1 MDELVQR
8 FQSFWFGENITQYQR
23 LAMKSFVDFGH
34 RYILYAYR
42 KFDVPAG
49 VELRDAA
56 ELLPEARVFFYGDKA
71 GVGRGSV
78 SGFSNLFR
86 YHLLH
91 RLGGWWVDADVV
103 CLSEAVPAEDIFMG
117 WEYED
122 LIGTAILK
130 FPERHEFVRTL
141 RDAAEEAGTDLGWSE
156 TGPSLLTRLAREHDL
171 LKLVVPQPQSY
182 PLQSTNALHLFIPAH
197 CETTREKIN
206 GKPFLHLWN
215 EVLRR
220 AVVSGWMA
228 PPPDSLM
235 ADLFARHGIGF
246 DNAPAYTAD
255 QIERLNDNYL
265 AHTYSEWDTRRPEV
279 RQARR
284 AAEQLAQLEEQL
296 VQLEEKLQA
305 AQTQR
310 AAGQAELTGVQAEL
324 TGVQT
329 ELTGV
334 RADLHV
340 ARARTAGLIGEIAH
354 LRRQIDAL
362 RKSTSWRVTAPMRR
376 LVSILRGG
384 APRARPAGDSKFQ
397 D

>member
-103 CLSEAVPAEDIFMG
+103 CLSATVPAQDIFMG

-141 RDAAEEAGTDLGWSE
+141 RDLAESAGTDLGWSE

-171 LKLVVPQPQSY
+171 LKLVTPQAQSY
-182 PLQSTNALHLFIPAH
+182 PVQSTDALHLIIPAH
-197 CETTREKIN
+197 REMVREKVN

-220 AVVSGWMA
+220 AVLVGEMA
-228 PPPDSLM
+228 PPAESFI
-235 ADLFARHGIGF
+235 ADLFARHGVGF

-255 QIERLNDNYL
+255 QVQRLNDNYF
-265 AHTYSEWDTRRPEV
+265 AHTHWERHTRQPAALEV
-279 RQARR
+279 LR
-284 AAEQLAQLEEQL
+284 AAEQLVRLEGELRAAQAQGAAAQAQAQAQGVAARAQSARLEGE
-296 VQLEEKLQA
+296 LQA
-305 AQTQR
+305 AQTR
-310 AAGQAELTGVQAEL
+310 IDGLTG
-324 TGVQT
+324 
-329 ELTGV
+329 
-334 RADLHV
+334 
-340 ARARTAGLIGEIAH
+340 EIER
-354 LRRQIDAL
+354 LRNQIDAL
-362 RKSTSWRVTAPMRR
+362 QTSTSWRMTAPMRR
-376 LVSILRGG
+376 FASLMRIG
-384 APRARPAGDSKFQ
+384 APPARRIID
-397 D
+397 

>member
-1 MDELVQR
+1 VQR
-8 FQSFWFGENITQYQR
+8 FQSFWFGENVSQYQR

-42 KFDVPAG
+42 KFNVPAG

-56 ELLPEARVFFYGDKA
+56 ELLPEARVFFYGDRA

-103 CLSEAVPAEDIFMG
+103 CLSETVPAQEIFMG

-130 FPERHEFVRTL
+130 FPEGHEFVTAL

-171 LKLVVPQPQSY
+171 LTLAVPQAQSY
-182 PLQSTNALHLFIPAH
+182 PVQSTHALHLFIPAQR
-197 CETTREKIN
+197 EATREKIN

-235 ADLFARHGIGF
+235 ADLFARHRIGF

-255 QIERLNDNYL
+255 QMQRLNDNYL
-265 AHTYSEWDTRRPEV
+265 AHTYSEWDTKRPEV

-284 AAEQLAQLEEQL
+284 AAEQLTQLEEQSAR
-296 VQLEEKLQA
+296 LEEKLQA

-310 AAGQAELTGVQAEL
+310 AAGQAELTGMQA
-324 TGVQT
+324 

-340 ARARTAGLIGEIAH
+340 ARARADGLIGEIAH

-362 RKSTSWRVTAPMRR
+362 RRSTSWRVTAPMRR
-376 LVSILRGG
+376 LASILRSG
-384 APRARPAGDSKFQ
+384 ARRARPAGDSKFQ